1 MKKKRNYVLTLI
13 LISVLFFVCSQNS
26 ERESV
31 RQDWTHFVRIA
42 GHGLNLKNV
51 DKIIQDTKDTHLFGI
66 EVDNDIPGRYDSFLD
81 PDKKLEAI
89 RVMAEKA
96 HKINNY
102 AFVYIAGLECITA
115 NADKSKH
122 SFFKDHPDW
131 VQRDITG
138 RPAVF
143 GGGTAFWIVKGDEDV
158 WISPYVTEWR
168 KIYME
173 RVRQIA
179 ATGIDGIYVDIPY
192 WMTHFNGWE
201 DTWASFDDYTV
212 AEFKK
217 RTGLDA
223 KTDLK
228 LGDFSDANFRK
239 WVDFRIETITDF
251 MKEIDQNVKAVNSN
265 CKTIAEI
272 YPGLGEDAVR
282 VGADVYQL
290 YDVVDV
296 IAHEFS
302 YGGWCSAERTPLDW
316 FGNMAG
322 MYTFRTFA
330 GNKPTWML
338 TYSWDGHKKVNIE
351 NAMHNLFAAQLM
363 AGTNC
368 WDAEG
373 HIMSGSND
381 IETRTKVFQWIAEHE
396 KIFYARRSQINP
408 IGIYFSEKTRNY
420 FPEDFMA
427 SYFGVMFLLLQSHL
441 EFQVVTPKTLAQFK
455 GAALI
460 LPDVKCLGKKEV
472 ELLASF
478 VNSGGTLV
486 VTGETGKYNSMMVKQ
501 QRNPV
506 HQLLQITN
514 VNTEQISEH
523 GKKFAYFPECFG
535 KEYYNLVKKRY
546 NKFAVKGEYK
556 KTDFYQAL
564 VNFKHLMIDSLSIA
578 QNIKLQAS
586 PFVSSQ
592 ITLVSGK
599 PHIFIANFKGFIANE
614 NAKQVPEHGAK
625 VSFPSGNFRKI
636 FALPYMGRQIELPT
650 RLINNQLTATLPDIE
665 RGMVVWCE

>member
-1 MKKKRNYVLTLI
+1 MKNRNFVLGLMV
-13 LISVLFFVCSQNS
+13 ISFLFLVCSRSSTRYQAK
-26 ERESV
+26 
-31 RQDWTHFVRIA
+31 QDWTHFVRIA
-42 GHGLNLKNV
+42 GHGLSLKNV
-51 DKIIQDTKDTHLFGI
+51 DKIIQDAEDTHLFGI
-66 EVDNDIPGRYDSFLD
+66 EVDNDIPGRYDSFLN

-89 RVMAEKA
+89 RVMAKAA

-131 VQRDITG
+131 VQRDVNG

-158 WISPYVTEWR
+158 WISPYATEWR
-168 KIYME
+168 KTYME

-201 DTWASFDDYTV
+201 DTWASFDDYTI

-223 KTDLK
+223 KRDLK
-228 LGDFSDANFRK
+228 LGDFSDPNFRK
-239 WVDFRIETITDF
+239 WVDFRINTITEF
-251 MKEIDQNVKAVNSN
+251 MKEIDENVKAVNPK

-296 IAHEFS
+296 IAHEYS
-302 YGGWCSAERTPLDW
+302 YGGWCSAERTPLDY

-338 TYSWDGHKKVNIE
+338 TYSWDGHKKVDIK

-373 HIMSGSND
+373 HVMSGSND
-381 IETRTKVFQWIAEHE
+381 IETRTRVFQWIAQHQ
-396 KIFYARRSQINP
+396 KVFYDQRKPINP
-408 IGIYFSEKTRNY
+408 IGLYFSEKTRDY
-420 FPEDFMA
+420 FPDDFTA

-455 GAALI
+455 GPVLI
-460 LPDVKCLGKKEV
+460 LADVKCLGKE
-472 ELLASF
+472 EIDALTSF
-478 VNSGGTLV
+478 INLGGTLV
-486 VTGETGKYNSMMVKQ
+486 VTGETGKYNAKLIKQ
-501 QRNPV
+501 HKNPIQ
-506 HQLLQITN
+506 QLLQITN
-514 VNTEQISEH
+514 SNVEKISKH
-523 GKKFAYFPECFG
+523 GKKFAYFPVCFG
-535 KEYYNLVKKRY
+535 KQYNSLLKKDY

-556 KTDFYQAL
+556 NSDFYKAL
-564 VNFKHLMIDSLSIA
+564 VRFKHLIVDSLSIA
-578 QNIKLQAS
+578 QKINLQAS

-592 ITLVSGK
+592 ITDVDGR
-599 PHIFIANFKGFIANE
+599 PHIFIANFKGLIANR
-614 NAKQVPEHGAK
+614 NAKQIPECGAK
-625 VSFPSGNFRKI
+625 VSFPSGSYNKI
-636 FALPYMGRQIELPT
+636 FALPYMGEKIELAT
-650 RLINNQLTATLPDIE
+650 QLINNRLTAKLPDIDK
-665 RGMVVWCE
+665 GIVVWCE